1 MSLCDSENI
10 KRIQIL
16 SNDLKNCTRD
26 FNFQRF
32 DFYEKVFLY
41 KVLWSPRISLEIIH
55 GRGSK
60 IKYFACEGVFT
71 KKCSQKFRNPTYKT
85 FLGDSSLNS
94 SKMFY
99 TRVRSI
105 LRGIGWP
112 ESVLYVGI
120 RNLCE
125 IFFIRGFFARRKL
138 SHKLNVLFYS
148 SFSRKLGKIRDIF
161 ESKILTWKKW

>member
-1 MSLCDSENI
+1 MSLCDSETI
-10 KRIQIL
+10 KRFQII
-16 SNDLKNCTRD
+16 SNDLKNCSRD

-94 SKMFY
+94 SKKCSIPEFGAVFEELDGPKVFYTWIFEICAKYWMARNMFY
-99 TRVRSI
+99 TWDFLHKEIS
-105 LRGIGWP
+105 LTSKMFYFTTWP
-112 ESVLYVGI
+112 HLT
-120 RNLCE
+120 
-125 IFFIRGFFARRKL
+125 IF
-138 SHKLNVLFYS
+138 
-148 SFSRKLGKIRDIF
+148 
-161 ESKILTWKKW
+161 WP